1 MIKLTR
7 LNHHIVAINP
17 DNILWADAS
26 PDTTLCLA
34 GGDKLIVR
42 ESLDELIEK
51 VAAYQSNV
59 KMRATTGAFVR
70 PGQTGSNGHGGHN
83 GAQHSTQQHQAH
95 ATSPVPTHPGD

>member
-7 LNHHIVAINP
+7 LNQHQVAINP

-34 GGDKLIVR
+34 GGEKLIVR

-51 VAAYQSNV
+51 IAVYQASL
-59 KMRATTGAFVR
+59 KARATTGVFPR
-70 PGQTGSNGHGGHN
+70 PPANGQAS
-83 GAQHSTQQHQAH
+83 H
-95 ATSPVPTHPGD
+95 ATTQAPVGGD

>member
-7 LNHHIVAINP
+7 LNQGVVAINP

-34 GGDKLIVR
+34 GGERLIVR

-51 VAAYQSNV
+51 IAAYQSNV
-59 KMRATTGAFVR
+59 KMRATTGVFQR
-70 PGQTGSNGHGGHN
+70 PAQVASGDRGAVAVTSAPPRNGG
-83 GAQHSTQQHQAH
+83 
-95 ATSPVPTHPGD
+95 